1 MTVFFAGSLLL
12 ELIFNLDGMGL
23 MGYKAVLERD
33 YNVVM
38 GLIFVQSVLML
49 VGRLI
54 SDVIYVVVDPRIDF
68 S

>member
-1 MTVFFAGSLLL
+1 
-12 ELIFNLDGMGL
+12 
-23 MGYKAVLERD
+23 LERD

-54 SDVIYVVVDPRIDF
+54 SDLIYVVVDPRIDF